1 MARKRANGE
10 GTIRKRADGSW
21 EARYC
26 ADGKRH
32 SVYGRTQAEVRKKL
46 TEVSVTID
54 HGDFREDSGLTLGQ
68 WLTMWHRDYLGNVKL
83 GTADTYE
90 MQIRV
95 HIIPALGDVK
105 LSALRTPMIQRL
117 YNKKREEGLSPKSI
131 KNIHGCLHK
140 ALDVAV
146 RIGYLSKNPSGNCIL
161 PRIEQAEIHP
171 LDTPE
176 LSKLLAFLKG
186 HEHEA
191 LIVTAIFTGLRSG
204 ELLGLT
210 WDSVDFENGL
220 IRVTKQL
227 AQPRKKGE
235 VFRFATPKNSKPR
248 TIAPAP
254 TVFQVLK
261 KHKEEQEA
269 QRKALGPA
277 WNDGGFPNLVFTHPD
292 GSHLSQPT
300 AWKILHKILVAA
312 GIDAHRFH
320 DLRHPYVKHMTKIF
334 SLRLMDSQAQAYPDA
349 RRKTRGACQL
359 LRGGQ
364 SQSPVRPLCNRKRF
378 SYLPPQSKISWILYA
393 TSMRLSGY
401 TSTRSISSS
410 ASSVV
415 SVSASKIALD
425 ASLRLSCRACSSCF
439 CFACA
444 NTAA

>member
-21 EARYC
+21 EAR
-26 ADGKRH
+26 
-32 SVYGRTQAEVRKKL
+32 
-46 TEVSVTID
+46 SVTID

-146 RIGYLSKNPSGNCIL
+146 RIGYLSKNPSSNCIL

-176 LSKLLAFLKG
+176 L
-186 HEHEA
+186 A

-320 DLRHPYVKHMTKIF
+320 DLRHTYVVSSIMAG
-334 SLRLMDSQAQAYPDA
+334 DDV
-349 RRKTRGACQL
+349 KTIQQNAGH
-359 LRGGQ
+359 
-364 SQSPVRPLCNRKRF
+364 
-378 SYLPPQSKISWILYA
+378 Y
-393 TSMRLSGY
+393 
-401 TSTRSISSS
+401 SS
-410 ASSVV
+410 AFTLDRYAHVTATMQKE
-415 SVSASKIALD
+415 SANRMEKFIAGL
-425 ASLRLSCRACSSCF
+425 
-439 CFACA
+439 
-444 NTAA
+444 

>member
-146 RIGYLSKNPSGNCIL
+146 RIGYLSKNPSSNCIL

-261 KHKEEQEA
+261 KYKEEQEA

-320 DLRHPYVKHMTKIF
+320 DLRHPYVKHTTKIF
-334 SLRLMDSQAQAYPDA
+334 SLRLMDFQAQAYPDA

-359 LRGGQ
+359 HRGGQ

-378 SYLPPQSKISWILYA
+378 SCLPPQSKMSRILYA
-393 TSMRLSGY
+393 ISMRLSGY